1 MKIGILKE
9 TQNGEKR
16 VAITPNIAKQLI
28 ALGFEILVEEGA
40 GVASSF
46 KNSDYSEVNANTEKR
61 ATVLNGAQIL
71 IKINPFDKED
81 LESKKDKTFE
91 KYHSDWG
98 DDYEEL
104 GQRRNT
110 KEDKEFRNAAR
121 NDELPNY
128 YETLGVTRD
137 ATHDEIKK
145 KFRELAK
152 KTHPDKT
159 KEDSEEEMVELNKAY
174 EILSDKELREK
185 YDRYLKVD

>member
-1 MKIGILKE
+1 MNKFWIFTIFIIIFVGVQSANAQNSNLDMDLEVTDEEKIILFSGFAVAVIAIFLFLARDIILRRK
-9 TQNGEKR
+9 TSYDKR
-16 VAITPNIAKQLI
+16 
-28 ALGFEILVEEGA
+28 
-40 GVASSF
+40 
-46 KNSDYSEVNANTEKR
+46 
-61 ATVLNGAQIL
+61 
-71 IKINPFDKED
+71 D

-110 KEDKEFRNAAR
+110 KEDKEFRDAAN

-128 YETLGVTRD
+128 YDVIGVSKN
-137 ATHDEIKK
+137 ATPDEIKK
-145 KFRELAK
+145 KFRELAM

-159 KEDSEEEMVELNKAY
+159 KEDSENEMAELNKAY
-174 EILSDKELREK
+174 EILSDKERREK